1 MSGLTDSLKWEL
13 KRNPLLSGL
22 EPADFDRLLAA
33 ATPFVHQTRSRLCN
47 EGDPGGSL
55 FMILSG
61 RVKVSK
67 VAPNGKDSILAF
79 MGPGDVLGEMT
90 LIDGS
95 PRTASVEALETTRV
109 LEVQRRDF
117 LPLLERN
124 PSTAIWIIELLC
136 KRLRAT
142 SEMVEAASLQG
153 AAPRLALTLL
163 RLVESHGK
171 KEKDGRI
178 RIDLPLSQSALGAHA
193 GLLRESV
200 NRQMKVWEED
210 EVIGREDKHI
220 IILQADVLK
229 VIAEDLD

>member
-13 KRNPLLSGL
+13 KRNPLLAGL
-22 EPADFDRLLAA
+22 RAEDFDRLIAQA
-33 ATPFVHQTRSRLCN
+33 IPFVHQTRSRLCN

-55 FMILSG
+55 YMILSG

-79 MGPGDVLGEMT
+79 MGAGEVLGEMT

-95 PRTASVEALETTRV
+95 PRSATVEALETTRV

-124 PSTAIWIIELLC
+124 PATAVWIIELLC
-136 KRLRAT
+136 KRLRST

-153 AAPRLALTLL
+153 AAPRLAITLL
-163 RLVESHGK
+163 RLAETHGRAEGK
-171 KEKDGRI
+171 KTI
-178 RIDLPLSQSALGAHA
+178 IDLPLSQSALGAHA

-210 EVIGREDKHI
+210 ELIAREDGRI
-220 IILQADVLK
+220 VILQADVLK

>member
-13 KRNPLLSGL
+13 KRNPLLAGL
-22 EPADFDRLLAA
+22 EPSDFDRLLSA
-33 ATPFVHQTRSRLCN
+33 ATPSVHQNRSRLCS

-79 MGPGDVLGEMT
+79 MGPGEVLGEMT

-95 PRTASVEALETTRV
+95 PRSASVEALETTRV

-124 PSTAIWIIELLC
+124 PTTAVWIIELLC
-136 KRLRAT
+136 KRLRST

-163 RLVESHGK
+163 RLAETHGK
-171 KEKDGRI
+171 KEGKKTI
-178 RIDLPLSQSALGAHA
+178 IDLPLSQSALGAHA

-210 EVIGREDKHI
+210 EIIGREDGRI
-220 IILQADVLK
+220 VILQADVLK
-229 VIAEDLD
+229 VIADDLD

>member
-13 KRNPLLSGL
+13 KRNPLFASLAG
-22 EPADFDRLLAA
+22 EDFDRLLAT
-33 ATPFVHQTRSRLCN
+33 ATPVVHPTRSRLCN

-55 FMILSG
+55 FMILTG

-67 VAPNGKDSILAF
+67 IATTGKDVILTF
-79 MGPGDVLGEMT
+79 MGAGDVLGEMT

-95 PRTASVEALETTRV
+95 PRTATVEALETTRV

-124 PSTAIWIIELLC
+124 PATAIWIIEVLC

-142 SEMVEAASLQG
+142 SEMVEAVQLQG
-153 AAPRLALTLL
+153 AAPRLARTLL
-163 RLVESHGK
+163 RLADAHGK
-171 KEKDGRI
+171 HEGAAI

-200 NRQMKVWEED
+200 NRQLRVWEED
-210 EVIGREDKHI
+210 GVVARDDGQIVIVQID
-220 IILQADVLK
+220 ILKLV
-229 VIAEDLD
+229 AEHVE

>member
-13 KRNPLLSGL
+13 KRNPLLAGL
-22 EPADFDRLLAA
+22 EAGDFDRLLSA

-79 MGPGDVLGEMT
+79 MGPGEVLGEMT

-95 PRTASVEALETTRV
+95 PRSATVEALETTRV

-124 PSTAIWIIELLC
+124 PSTAVWIIELLC
-136 KRLRAT
+136 KRLRST

-153 AAPRLALTLL
+153 AAPRLAITLL
-163 RLVESHGK
+163 RLAETHGRIDGK
-171 KEKDGRI
+171 KTI
-178 RIDLPLSQSALGAHA
+178 IDLPLSQSALGAHA

-210 EVIGREDKHI
+210 ELIAREDGRI
-220 IILQADVLK
+220 VILQADVLK
-229 VIAEDLD
+229 VIADDLD

>member
-22 EPADFDRLLAA
+22 EASDFDRLLAA

-47 EGDPGGSL
+47 EGEPGGSL

-79 MGPGDVLGEMT
+79 MGPGEVLGEMT

-95 PRTASVEALETTRV
+95 PRSASVEALETTRV

-124 PSTAIWIIELLC
+124 PSTAVWIIELLC

-142 SEMVEAASLQG
+142 SDMVEAASLQG

-163 RLVESHGK
+163 RLAETHGK
-171 KEKDGRI
+171 ADGKRTI
-178 RIDLPLSQSALGAHA
+178 IDLPLSQSALGAHA

-210 EVIGREDKHI
+210 ELITRADGRI
-220 IILQADVLK
+220 VILQADVLK